1 MYRVLVHLISSS
13 RLQRIIWSRQPLGQ
27 ENTMR
32 IEVSLLPTQT
42 FDASRSVCIVVDV
55 LRASSS
61 IVTLLERGASPV
73 VAAAGIDEARALH
86 GRLPGYLLCGER
98 GGLPPRGFDYG
109 NSPAEFSRL
118 ALAGRG
124 AILATSNGTRLL
136 AQLADAPAVIVGC
149 LLNRTAAASAAIAIA
164 RERDLDVAVACSAA
178 YGGTTF
184 VLEDALGAGAIVDAV
199 LSGEPALAA
208 GDAARFA
215 RDGFVSAAR
224 DLSAAVA
231 SAYHAKEL
239 IEAGFEEDVAYC
251 ARLDVSTVVP
261 SLRRGEDG
269 SLTLVPVAAQLPE
282 T

>member
-1 MYRVLVHLISSS
+1 ME
-13 RLQRIIWSRQPLGQ
+13 PPTAGQ

-32 IEVSLLPTQT
+32 IEAALLPTQT
-42 FDASRSVCIVVDV
+42 FDSSRSVCIVVDV

-61 IVTLLERGASPV
+61 IVTLLARGASPV
-73 VAAAGIDEARALH
+73 IAAAGIDEARGLH
-86 GRLPGYLLCGER
+86 GRLPDYLLCGER

-118 ALAGRG
+118 VLAGKG

-136 AQLADAPAVIVGC
+136 AELADAPAVIVGC
-149 LLNRTAAASAAIAIA
+149 LLNRTAAANAALEVA
-164 RERDLDVAVACSAA
+164 REQGMDIAVVCSAA

-184 VLEDALGAGAIVDAV
+184 VLEDALGAGAIVDGA
-199 LSGEPALAA
+199 LSAEPALEAA
-208 GDAARFA
+208 DAARFA
-215 RDGFVSAAR
+215 RDAFLTAAR
-224 DLSAAVA
+224 DLPAAVA
-231 SAYHAKEL
+231 AAYHAKEL

-251 ARLDVSTVVP
+251 ARLDVSAVVP

-269 SLTLVPVAAQLPE
+269 SLTLLPVTAQLPE